1 MCYHGQQEGG
11 LVKTDELH
19 SFDSFGADEDISMIC
34 GQNMNRFL
42 VHFGATGTPSSQGGF
57 SQGGH
62 SATKKRRL

>member
-19 SFDSFGADEDISMIC
+19 SFDGFGADEDIPMIG
-34 GQNMNRFL
+34 GQNMNRSL
-42 VHFGATGTPSSQGGF
+42 VHFGATGTPI